1 MADRRTLSLG
11 GGGGSS
17 AAGWSLDSQGL
28 RQTWT
33 HWDEGEAFSLLFL
46 DRQFCF
52 HSVIFCPNFP
62 IYGKASSVPAL
73 LPGDPPVFKNKW
85 CGLSGDPSVALV
97 PGIRCRPTS
106 WMWGREPAQRWGS
119 QDLPSAH
126 HPSRISP
133 GQRRE
138 DLRTSMLRAAVLSR
152 GHPNVGALQPCRGL
166 LVAGLPV
173 SGWDLAPC
181 HPSFFMCLFFYY

>member
-1 MADRRTLSLG
+1 MV
-11 GGGGSS
+11 GSS
-17 AAGWSLDSQGL
+17 AAGWSLDSRGF
-28 RQTWT
+28 RQTQT

-97 PGIRCRPTS
+97 PGIRCRHTS

-119 QDLPSAH
+119 QNLPSA
-126 HPSRISP
+126 PPPQENQS
-133 GQRRE
+133 GAEEGRR
-138 DLRTSMLRAAVLSR
+138 
-152 GHPNVGALQPCRGL
+152 PQNVNAQSSCAEQGTPHLGAPQPCRSL
-166 LVAGLPV
+166 LVAGLPL

-181 HPSFFMCLFFYY
+181 HPSFFVCLFFYY

>member
-11 GGGGSS
+11 GAGSS
-17 AAGWSLDSQGL
+17 EAGWSLDSQGL
-28 RQTWT
+28 RQTRT

-106 WMWGREPAQRWGS
+106 WMWGREAAQRWGVPGS
-119 QDLPSAH
+119 PQCPPPQQNQSGAEEGRPQNVDAQSSCAEQGTPKCGGSATLQRSPSGQPACVGVGSSSLP
-126 HPSRISP
+126 
-133 GQRRE
+133 
-138 DLRTSMLRAAVLSR
+138 
-152 GHPNVGALQPCRGL
+152 
-166 LVAGLPV
+166 
-173 SGWDLAPC
+173 
-181 HPSFFMCLFFYY
+181 PSFFMCLFFYY